1 MASQR
6 PPHKKIVWHDSTGG
20 GSNIERK
27 KKRITETGDL
37 AVHN

>member
-6 PPHKKIVWHDSTGG
+6 LPHKKIVWHDSTGG
-20 GSNIERK
+20 GSNRKK